1 MLQQEEAEQ
10 QQQQQNE
17 ADDQLKAAMEM
28 SMLQV
33 ALQWYPPTGTPLQLR
48 LVQEQRLRR
57 AELPPEP
64 PAGPSVAKLQFGMPT
79 GERVTRRFEAS
90 NTVQVPHTAPCACQA
105 VGCSDDAELRLFARR
120 HWQFCACDK
129 FPYKATAGRTGD
141 CRERGPLAKRTGR
154 RERCYEPDLMSGM
167 NAGASYLGR
176 CQR

>member
-33 ALQWYPPTGTPLQLR
+33 ALQWYPLQLR
-48 LVQEQRLRR
+48 LVQEQRLERLRR

-64 PAGPSVAKLQFGMPT
+64 PVGPSVAKLQFGMPT
-79 GERVTRRFEAS
+79 GERITRRFEAS
-90 NTVQVPHTAPCACQA
+90 NTVQVPRTARRACQA
-105 VGCSDDAELRLFARR
+105 VGCSDDAKLHLFARR

-129 FPYKATAGRTGD
+129 FSYKATAGRTGD
-141 CRERGPLAKRTGR
+141 C
-154 RERCYEPDLMSGM
+154 
-167 NAGASYLGR
+167 
-176 CQR
+176 